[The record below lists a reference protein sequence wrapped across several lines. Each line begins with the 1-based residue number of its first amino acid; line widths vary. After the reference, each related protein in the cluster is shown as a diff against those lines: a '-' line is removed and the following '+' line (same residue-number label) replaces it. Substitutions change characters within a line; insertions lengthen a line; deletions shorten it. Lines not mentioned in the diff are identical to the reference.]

1 MIHAP
6 PNPLKVGSDNFRVLH
21 GLQSREH
28 HFPILIPMPVPS
40 KGAPFLGLPSPDVLS
55 EYVPDRLRVPPRLK
69 ESSTPVTVGN
79 CQKLCGKTLIAPER
93 RFFPWEKSALGQ
105 PIGKHTQK
113 TGSKFTLGLAV
124 GGIEF
129 LIEPRIAQKVRE
141 NNMQFSS
148 EANCGFEPQCVNQFG
163 LTPRFGP
170 SRLGVV
176 TGFGVCSL
184 EHRPP
189 GFDIR
194 ARSGVGRGCSPF
206 SSHRSRPGRGRGC
219 RSCSGSNTRRECES

>member
-148 EANCGFEPQCVNQFG
+148 EANCGFEPQCVNQLIPHAPRG
-163 LTPRFGP
+163 LITTNELH
-170 SRLGVV
+170 SQ
-176 TGFGVCSL
+176 
-184 EHRPP
+184 
-189 GFDIR
+189 
-194 ARSGVGRGCSPF
+194 ARSQIEEASGHSEILF
-206 SSHRSRPGRGRGC
+206 SRSY
-219 RSCSGSNTRRECES
+219 SSTD